1 MKLHMDK
8 QQMRIHYNKEET
20 HMGSWG
26 IEVLENDTAL
36 ELIPSLVKNGSL
48 KRTVERLLLS
58 AEYID
63 ERLLAV
69 EIVDISLNGIDK
81 SIIGSMYGY
90 EEWFEKLTLQPMA
103 ELKEEAIYALEHV
116 KENDLN
122 WFPAYQGARR
132 NLLQKIEA
140 RLKSTVHIQEE
151 L

>member
-1 MKLHMDK
+1 
-8 QQMRIHYNKEET
+8 
-20 HMGSWG
+20 MGSWG
-26 IEVLENDTAL
+26 VEVLENDTAL
-36 ELIPSLVKNGSL
+36 DLIHSLVKNGSL

-103 ELKEEAIYALEHV
+103 ELKEEAICALEHV

-122 WFPAYQGARR
+122 WFPAYQVARR
-132 NLLQKIEA
+132 DLLQKIEA

>member
-1 MKLHMDK
+1 
-8 QQMRIHYNKEET
+8 
-20 HMGSWG
+20 MGSWG
-26 IEVLENDTAL
+26 VEVLENDTAL
-36 ELIPSLVKNGSL
+36 DLMYSLVKNGSL
-48 KRTVERLLLS
+48 KRTVESLLLS

-81 SIIGSMYGY
+81 SIIGSMYDY
-90 EEWFEKLTLQPMA
+90 EEWFEKLTLQPMT
-103 ELKEEAIYALEHV
+103 ELKEEAICALEHV
-116 KENDLN
+116 KENDLK

-132 NLLQKIEA
+132 DLLQKIEA